1 MASQLRAA
9 KIDGAGSDL
18 LSRLMHPF
26 IRQRI
31 GPICSVVVII
41 ACGLACRWI
50 LGGIAGEHLG
60 NVAWGAM
67 WTLVV
72 LFVAPRARV
81 LPLGIAATVIVFGIE
96 YFQLTPYPARWSS
109 ESVLAR
115 YLVGGA
121 FEWHDLIGGALGIIL
136 TCIAIRCM
144 RYAVG
149 RWLT

>member
-67 WTLVV
+67 WTMLVCS
-72 LFVAPRARV
+72 FVPRARMLLV
-81 LPLGIAATVIVFGIE
+81 GATAMVIVFGIE
-96 YFQLTPYPARWSS
+96 FFQLTPYPARWSS
-109 ESVLAR
+109 EFIIAR

-121 FEWHDLIGGALGIIL
+121 FEWQDLIGGAIGIIL
-136 TCIAIRCM
+136 ACAGIRYL
-144 RYAVG
+144 RSGFVAG
-149 RWLT
+149 